1 MKSLITPIV
10 VATAILFS
18 SFIAAHDKASA
29 STKIVSIYSKN
40 NGTSF
45 ITFEAEKL
53 PGCYSNR
60 GAYISSGTD
69 INKLYSTILAAKL
82 ADKKVTV
89 YYNYNDVNSGYTG
102 WSLCHIEAIS
112 VS

>member
-1 MKSLITPIV
+1 MKSLVTPII
-10 VATAILFS
+10 ATALFFS
-18 SFIAAHDKASA
+18 SFIAAHDKVSA
-29 STKIVSIYSKN
+29 PTKIVSIYSKN

-45 ITFEAEKL
+45 ITFESGKL

-69 INKLYSTILAAKL
+69 INKLYSTVLAAKL

-89 YYNYNDVNSGYTG
+89 YYNYNDVSSGYSG
-102 WSLCHIEAIS
+102 WGLCHIEAIS